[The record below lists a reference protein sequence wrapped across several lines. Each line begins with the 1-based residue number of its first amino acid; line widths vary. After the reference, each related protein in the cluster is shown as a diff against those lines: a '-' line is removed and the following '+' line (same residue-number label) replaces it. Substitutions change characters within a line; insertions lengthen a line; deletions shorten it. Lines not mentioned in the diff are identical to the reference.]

1 MSGLAR
7 IIGQRLAAGALAL
20 LLASMAVFAAV
31 EAFPGPGA
39 PPEADAAPP
48 ESPGAD
54 ASPVER
60 YFIWLGGALGGD
72 FRAGFRQPRYGQ
84 AGEREAA
91 AATGPLAPRLA
102 NTLFLVAAAAAAAA
116 PLALAFGIPAA
127 LYRGSIFDRAAQA
140 GALTSISGPE
150 FFVAYILILLLAA
163 ANPVFPPLSQL
174 HADLDFGERL
184 TRTALPALTL
194 ALIAAA
200 RMMRMTRAAVLDLM
214 ALHPVEAAARPKG
227 AARRRAALR
236 HVLPK
241 AAAPIAH
248 AVALNLACL
257 MTGAVVVEAVF
268 AYPGIG
274 RMFVDAVTLR
284 DMPAVQAC
292 CLVFI
297 AAHILLNLLA
307 AVLAAL
313 ANPRLRRPE

>member
-7 IIGQRLAAGALAL
+7 IIGQRLAAGALTL
-20 LLASMAVFAAV
+20 LLASMVIFAAV
-31 EAFPGPGA
+31 EAFPGRGA
-39 PPEADAAPP
+39 PPEAAAAPP

-54 ASPVER
+54 GSPVER
-60 YFIWLGGALGGD
+60 YFAWLGSALGGD

-91 AATGPLAPRLA
+91 AGPLAPRLA

-127 LYRGSIFDRAAQA
+127 LYRGSIFDRAANT
-140 GALTSISGPE
+140 GALTFLSGPE

-214 ALHPVEAAARPKG
+214 ALHNIEAARSRG

-236 HVLPK
+236 PMLPD

-248 AVALNLACL
+248 VIALNLACL
-257 MTGAVVVEAVF
+257 MPGAVVVEAVF
-268 AYPGIG
+268 AYPGVG
-274 RMFVDAVTLR
+274 RMFVDAVALR

-313 ANPRLRRPE
+313 ASPRLRRPE